1 MDARRAAVV
10 ALAVPALALGA
21 AACGGNSAK
30 TKTDV
35 AREHAA
41 EVRWRAGIM
50 RWRNSTQRALNGISI
65 LFATDGALSELDS
78 TSSQASASLAAFEQ
92 ILARCS
98 DTISRLGPVPTV
110 FAPSGRYAKRACASL
125 EQGVHAVDDVV
136 RKVRNGGELD
146 TLDPLSGA
154 GDLLSSGQ
162 AELTTAVRALDA
174 PPLPS

>member
-21 AACGGNSAK
+21 AACGGSSNEGKADAAK
-30 TKTDV
+30 
-35 AREHAA
+35 EHAA
-41 EVRWRAGIM
+41 EVRWRAGLM

-78 TSSQASASLAAFEQ
+78 TRSHASTSLVAYEE
-92 ILARCS
+92 ILASCS
-98 DTISRLGPVPTV
+98 DTIHRLGPVPAV
-110 FAPSGRYAKRACASL
+110 FAPAGRYAKRACTSL

-136 RKVRNGGELD
+136 RRVRGGGEMN

-154 GDLLSSGQ
+154 GDLLSNGQ
-162 AELTTAVRALDA
+162 AELTTAVRALDTG
-174 PPLPS
+174 PTSS